1 MSDSVAA
8 VAFTPPTWN
17 RPPDLDRPSDL
28 VERAPIQRLPA
39 RPAVRP
45 PTLA

>member
-17 RPPDLDRPSDL
+17 RPSDL
-28 VERAPIQRLPA
+28 VERAPIQRLPV
-39 RPAVRP
+39 RPVVRP
-45 PTLA
+45 PTPA

>member
-8 VAFTPPTWN
+8 VAFT
-17 RPPDLDRPSDL
+17 PPDLDRPSDL
-28 VERAPIQRLPA
+28 VERAPTQRLPA

-45 PTLA
+45 PTPA

>member
-8 VAFTPPTWN
+8 VAFT
-17 RPPDLDRPSDL
+17 PPDLDRPSDL

-39 RPAVRP
+39 PCGAPADSCMM
-45 PTLA
+45 AA

>member
-8 VAFTPPTWN
+8 VAFT
-17 RPPDLDRPSDL
+17 PPDLDRPSDL
-28 VERAPIQRLPA
+28 VERAPPQRLPA

-45 PTLA
+45 PPPA

>member
-1 MSDSVAA
+1 MAA

-17 RPPDLDRPSDL
+17 GPPDLDRPSDL

-39 RPAVRP
+39 PCGAPADSCMM
-45 PTLA
+45 AA